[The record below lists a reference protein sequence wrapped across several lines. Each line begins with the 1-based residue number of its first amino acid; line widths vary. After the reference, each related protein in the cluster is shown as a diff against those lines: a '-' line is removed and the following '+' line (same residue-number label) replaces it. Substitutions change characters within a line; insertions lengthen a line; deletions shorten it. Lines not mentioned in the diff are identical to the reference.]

1 VNDNNKRQFL
11 NFYQKK
17 DGDTSLQQLAQ
28 NTSIVEWVN
37 SVVAF
42 HKKKTLEK
50 TLLDLCLQCIYCVL
64 FPETSV
70 PLAVPLDELLKLA
83 TPDIAPKAPSII
95 GQLKQGL
102 TGELAIFKI

>member
-1 VNDNNKRQFL
+1 M
-11 NFYQKK
+11 
-17 DGDTSLQQLAQ
+17 
-28 NTSIVEWVN
+28 
-37 SVVAF
+37 AF

-83 TPDIAPKAPSII
+83 TLEVSTKAPTII

-102 TGELAIFKI
+102 SGEMAIFKIQQLMHSLQLDSELLPL